1 MNRRELL
8 VKALRTSTALVC
20 IPPIRLEAAAPL
32 QQEAEGKATNH
43 SPSAKVTSR
52 PQLVAHWKLNGDC
65 QDESGSNHGAARR
78 IEFVEGI
85 DGRAGGAALFNGI
98 DSMIE
103 VRDGASLNFGTEP
116 FSVALWVKI
125 KEDIETAPGDLV
137 NKFDG
142 PLRRGFNLNL
152 VSSSSGYSSVGDS
165 RGVHFGI
172 DNGISGAWQDCGR
185 PWKTNPIITNL
196 TVYKGQLYA
205 GIGDASRPQDA
216 CRLFRFEGP
225 EKWTDSG
232 RVGNDLLTMSAM
244 STVVHKGKLYAGTGT
259 WDWERSNVG
268 RGGQNH
274 LYSYEGEN
282 KWHDCG
288 AVGTGY
294 CVMSLASF
302 KGSLY
307 AADDNVECYR
317 YDGNRSWE
325 FCGQLDRT
333 SRLNCLMPY
342 NGSLYGATHGFY
354 YRYEGGTK
362 WECIGRNPH
371 GVTQTHKLQVFGGRL
386 YAGTWPKGK
395 VLRYDGG
402 SEWRDTGE
410 LGIPTVEFQINE
422 VNDLQVYNGMMYAG
436 VIPKAEVYRFEGD
449 ASVHRFRN
457 PKWTLLRSL
466 LTDPTYN
473 PADVHT
479 WSRVTAMTEFGG
491 RLFQGTSTC
500 FGRYDPTNPPESGRV
515 YAMEAGK
522 SASFDDDLGGS
533 WRHVAAVRDKT
544 VVRLYVD
551 GRLIS
556 SSTPFAEADYDISNR
571 SQCYLGFGPNG
582 FFAGALDD
590 IRLYRGPLD
599 ASQVLDLYKGRGK

>member
-1 MNRRELL
+1 VNQEPKT
-8 VKALRTSTALVC
+8 KASD
-20 IPPIRLEAAAPL
+20 
-32 QQEAEGKATNH
+32 H
-43 SPSAKVTSR
+43 PSAAKVSSR
-52 PQLVAHWKLNGDC
+52 PQLVSHWKLDGDY
-65 QDESGSNHGAARR
+65 QDASGLNHGKAQGVA
-78 IEFVEGI
+78 FVEGV
-85 DGRAGGAALFNGI
+85 DGRAGGAALFNGV
-98 DSMIE
+98 DSSIE
-103 VRDGASLNFGTEP
+103 VPDTAALNFGTES
-116 FSVALWVKI
+116 FSMALWVKA
-125 KEDIETAPGDLV
+125 KEDVESPPGALI
-137 NKFDG
+137 NKFDW

-172 DNGISGAWQDCGR
+172 DNGISGSWQDCGR
-185 PWKTNPIITNL
+185 PWKTNPVITTL

-205 GIGDASRPQDA
+205 GIGDASRSEDA

-225 EKWTDSG
+225 DNWVDCG
-232 RVGNDLLTMSAM
+232 RVGNDPLTASAM
-244 STVVHKGKLYAGTGT
+244 STVVHKGKLYVGTGT
-259 WDWERSNVG
+259 YDWERSNTG
-268 RGGQNH
+268 RGGQNRVCN
-274 LYSYEGEN
+274 YEGETR
-282 KWHDCG
+282 WRDCG
-288 AVGTGY
+288 TVGNGY

-317 YDGNRSWE
+317 YDGNGSWE

-333 SRLNCLMPY
+333 SRINCLMPY

-395 VLRYDGG
+395 VLRYEGG
-402 SEWRDTGE
+402 SEWTDTGE
-410 LGIPTVEFQINE
+410 LGIATNEFQINE

-436 VIPKAEVYRFEGD
+436 VIPKAEVYRFDGY
-449 ASVHRFRN
+449 ASVHRFMS

-466 LTDPTYN
+466 LTDRTYN
-473 PADVHT
+473 PGDVHT
-479 WSRVTAMTEFGG
+479 WSRVTAMAEFGG

-500 FGRYDPTNPPESGRV
+500 FGRYEPGNPPESGRV
-515 YAMEAGK
+515 SAMEAGK

-533 WRHVAAVRDKT
+533 WRHVAAVRDKN
-544 VVRLYVD
+544 VVRLYID

-556 SSTPFAEADYDISNR
+556 SSTAFADADYDISNR
-571 SQCYLGFGPNG
+571 SSLIIGFGANG
-582 FFAGALDD
+582 FLSGTLDD
-590 IRLYRGPLD
+590 IRLYRGALD
-599 ASQVLDLYKGRGK
+599 ANQVLDLHKSRGR